1 MGLSTLLASLWITPS
16 CVMWSTCARDRMPPE
31 RPRQASESGLSV
43 PKRPISKRRSDSLA
57 GSVVIGKWE
66 MVSK

>member
-1 MGLSTLLASLWITPS
+1 
-16 CVMWSTCARDRMPPE
+16 MPPE